1 MRERNREIFV
11 NRIFVLHGGNENVWR
26 ISKFDSILF
35 ARFAGKSRA
44 AKLMLLTEG
53 KFQMRALF
61 CFEIIPKVNF
71 PLVTKELNRFTKWL
85 LVGDELRETAKKHKE
100 NQRKKKL
107 NSQRLLRH
115 QFFFLIFCVLF
126 SVSSGPSSMFFFS
139 LAQCSVEKA
148 SICCFS
154 VSVCGA
160 GAERLFYLRASAVSA
175 RVCVCPWL
183 FACIGEETDE
193 THLVQCH
200 GIRCWNETTHEKY
213 VIANQTLKLIANT
226 HQEIKC
232 KQNDK
237 RGR

>member
-26 ISKFDSILF
+26 ISKFDFILF

-44 AKLMLLTEG
+44 AELMLLTEG

-85 LVGDELRETAKKHKE
+85 LVGDELRETAKKKHKE

-139 LAQCSVEKA
+139 LLHNVQLKRHLIVAFLCRFVARAPKDFSISVRLLSVYVFVCARGCLLVLVRKQMKLI
-148 SICCFS
+148 SFS
-154 VSVCGA
+154 VMAFDVETRRRTRNTS
-160 GAERLFYLRASAVSA
+160 LR
-175 RVCVCPWL
+175 
-183 FACIGEETDE
+183 I
-193 THLVQCH
+193 
-200 GIRCWNETTHEKY
+200 
-213 VIANQTLKLIANT
+213 KLRN
-226 HQEIKC
+226 
-232 KQNDK
+232 
-237 RGR
+237 